1 MPLALRR
8 QLQYVERR
16 IASTK
21 KEIEE
26 LKQRALEQPRL
37 FGDPATALE
46 ALQHY
51 REYLEKVAKD
61 IQLSLIVS
69 QKSKLVQ
76 GSFKKVLAR
85 KTAAS
90 EIFYDRLFTLDP
102 NLRPLFKE
110 DMREQRKALMSM
122 LEMIVAGLN
131 KFEDVVPA
139 MEALGARHVNYKVRP
154 EHYRTFGAALLQ
166 MLEQLLGDD
175 FTEETRAAWVETYN
189 VLSAAM
195 VKLPGSSGES
205 PS

>member
-26 LKQRALEQPRL
+26 LKQRASERPRL
-37 FGDPATALE
+37 FGDPTLALE
-46 ALQHY
+46 ALQRY
-51 REYLEKVAKD
+51 REYLENVAKD

-76 GSFKKVLAR
+76 RSFKKVLSR

-110 DMREQRKALMSM
+110 DMREQRKALMSN
-122 LEMIVAGLN
+122 VDA
-131 KFEDVVPA
+131 
-139 MEALGARHVNYKVRP
+139 
-154 EHYRTFGAALLQ
+154 
-166 MLEQLLGDD
+166 GDD
-175 FTEETRAAWVETYN
+175 RGGFEQV
-189 VLSAAM
+189 
-195 VKLPGSSGES
+195 
-205 PS
+205 

>member
-1 MPLALRR
+1 
-8 QLQYVERR
+8 
-16 IASTK
+16 
-21 KEIEE
+21 
-26 LKQRALEQPRL
+26 
-37 FGDPATALE
+37 
-46 ALQHY
+46 
-51 REYLEKVAKD
+51 
-61 IQLSLIVS
+61 
-69 QKSKLVQ
+69 
-76 GSFKKVLAR
+76 
-85 KTAAS
+85 
-90 EIFYDRLFTLDP
+90 
-102 NLRPLFKE
+102 
-110 DMREQRKALMSM
+110 M